1 MENTMSFQFSDLLIC
16 MYVYIYIYIYKVK
29 KVNKVKI
36 NIIKTE
42 IIDLHYLQ

>member
-1 MENTMSFQFSDLLIC
+1 MENTMSFQFSDLL
-16 MYVYIYIYIYKVK
+16 MYIHTYIYIY
-29 KVNKVKI
+29 KVKI